1 MINMFEIF
9 PLFIESGII
18 ETVISDRGEFFM
30 KKMSFLLMLILLVG
44 GLFACSNSSST
55 STNTTEEKKEEAT
68 SEPIVIK
75 FSHVT
80 APDSPKG
87 KAADLFKQLVEE
99 RTNGKVKVEV
109 YPSSQLF
116 DDDKAIQEL
125 PRNTVQ
131 LIAPSTTK
139 LVSYDPAF
147 QIVDMPFLFTSDE
160 AVYKFWDGEGG
171 QVLSKKLEKYN
182 IKVLAMWAN
191 GDKHFTNSKRPL
203 TKPEDFKGLKFRTQ
217 TGKVL
222 DEQFAALG
230 ASAVP
235 MGFSEVYVAL
245 QQGTVDGQEN
255 TFNNIDTQGYA
266 EVQKY
271 LTVSGHGRLDYL
283 LLTNTKFWDSLPE
296 DVRTTLEEVVAEVT
310 EQQRKWSEELNKESY
325 EKLKASGMEI
335 YELTKEDLEAFQ
347 KAMQPVYDKFADSI
361 GQDLI
366 ELAKKAN
373 E

>member
-1 MINMFEIF
+1 M
-9 PLFIESGII
+9 
-18 ETVISDRGEFFM
+18 
-30 KKMSFLLMLILLVG
+30 
-44 GLFACSNSSST
+44 
-55 STNTTEEKKEEAT
+55 
-68 SEPIVIK
+68 IK

-99 RTNGKVKVEV
+99 RTKGKVKVEV

-147 QIVDMPFLFTSDE
+147 QIVDMPFCSQVMKRYINFGME
-160 AVYKFWDGEGG
+160 KVAKFYR
-171 QVLSKKLEKYN
+171 KTRKYN

-203 TKPEDFKGLKFRTQ
+203 KKPEDFKGLKFRTQ

-266 EVQKY
+266 EVQ
-271 LTVSGHGRLDYL
+271 
-283 LLTNTKFWDSLPE
+283 N
-296 DVRTTLEEVVAEVT
+296 
-310 EQQRKWSEELNKESY
+310 
-325 EKLKASGMEI
+325 I
-335 YELTKEDLEAFQ
+335 
-347 KAMQPVYDKFADSI
+347 
-361 GQDLI
+361 
-366 ELAKKAN
+366 
-373 E
+373 